1 MSGRPQKRTLRIF
14 LDAHN
19 LKDAASILKALAA
32 SQTGADVDVHIG
44 KSGPVEPPPT
54 PQAKSSQIEQLET
67 AGRDAAAKKLDGKR
81 RRIAAKAPKTADGK
95 PSKPK
100 RDPKAVVEARRSWG
114 ATLNALAKNSLVVTV
129 KTVVRAA
136 AAYVAEEIRGT
147 KS

>member
-1 MSGRPQKRTLRIF
+1 MSGRPQKRTMRIF

-32 SQTGADVDVHIG
+32 SRTGADIDVHVG
-44 KSGPVEPPPT
+44 KSGPITPPPT
-54 PQAKSSQIEQLET
+54 PQAKSSKVEQLET
-67 AGRDAAAKKLDGKR
+67 AASNAAAKKLDDKR
-81 RRIAAKAPKTADGK
+81 RQIAAKAPATADGT

-100 RDPKAVVEARRSWG
+100 RDSKAIVDARRSWG

-136 AAYVAEEIRGT
+136 AAWVAEEIRGA
-147 KS
+147 